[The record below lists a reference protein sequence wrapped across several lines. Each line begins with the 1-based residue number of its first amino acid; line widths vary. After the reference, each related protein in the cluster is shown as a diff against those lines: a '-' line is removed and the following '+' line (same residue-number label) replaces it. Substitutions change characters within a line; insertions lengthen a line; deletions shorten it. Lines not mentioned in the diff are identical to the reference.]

1 MTFSEGVESLN
12 AQSTAL
18 REFEDEAPRHMRPA
32 IHEAADA
39 LDTLQRQVDDCA
51 AAQREVRGMLK
62 DWATQL
68 EATTQVRIGQM
79 DSASRAQEKNDGA
92 RNQVLDVV
100 RKMRA
105 L

>member
-1 MTFSEGVESLN
+1 MTFADPVESLN
-12 AQSTAL
+12 AKSTAL
-18 REFEDEAPRHMRPA
+18 RDYENEAPRHMRPA
-32 IHEAADA
+32 MQEAADEI
-39 LDTLQRQVDDCA
+39 DTLQRQVDDCA

-62 DWATQL
+62 DWAAQL